1 MPPIKSPEKG
11 DHAVGTKW
19 AVSYKRVSTKDQ
31 NLYRQDKALK
41 DWLAAHPE
49 YKEDVK
55 AAVQK
60 SESGRLTGRLDWF
73 LKKGYPRGTV
83 LVVENMD
90 RFSRMQLDEGIDL
103 LRTMFSSG
111 YGLAICGRKW
121 GGEILT
127 TFNKRGREIFDEL
140 QRARDESDRKK
151 ERADEAVERRRD
163 NIRDGNLSGGF
174 KKRGE
179 RKRCDYPFWVDF
191 HPEARDGRGEFR
203 LNGKEVL
210 IQRMFDLALQM
221 GADNIAQELKKEGFK
236 TPSNNRTFI
245 SPQIVRYYLS
255 YRAVLGEY
263 QFSEGITGKAVG
275 DPIEG
280 VFPPAIEKDLWLKVR
295 AKIDAR
301 TTHKTSVSSK
311 CFYNLFQG
319 RTFCINC
326 GSLAGFRSS
335 QASLADGKKQ
345 TYGFLRCR
353 AGLKDKTSCHTYGQQ
368 KGVRYDE
375 VNILEQLQQ
384 FRWRELFSVDRHN
397 EEIDQLTQKLLAAEH
412 RSAEIKQQLNNLES
426 QLDSGD
432 VSGALLKRLNDK
444 YNQKSDE
451 LDRAKEEEEKIQ
463 TEISYLKSQK
473 TGEQAVEEVM
483 FRVRQ
488 FTQQGGRDDV
498 EQRSEFNRWVHDQGL
513 MLVMDPANDRVLLGT
528 GRVGDDDRI
537 ERFYEGSEDV
547 GQDRLERGEAAKAER
562 DEMAKDIEEVVKEHG
577 LYKGWRMFFGFKSPW
592 ELMDGLPEDQLV
604 GITMFGH
611 LHLMR
616 VPPKDKFP
624 DPMSKEVWGPPR

>member
-1 MPPIKSPEKG
+1 MPPTKTPKKS
-11 DHAVGTKW
+11 DQAVGTKW

-31 NLYRQDKALK
+31 KLYRQDKALK
-41 DWLAAHPE
+41 EWLADHPE
-49 YKEDVK
+49 YREDVD
-55 AAVQK
+55 AAVEDNK
-60 SESGRLTGRLDWF
+60 SGRLTGRLDWF
-73 LKKGYPRGTV
+73 LQKGYPRGTV

-90 RFSRMQLDEGIDL
+90 RFSRLQLDEGIDL
-103 LRTMFSSG
+103 LRTMFSRG

-121 GGEILT
+121 DGEILT
-127 TFNKRGREIFDEL
+127 TFNKRGKEIIDEL
-140 QRARDESDRKK
+140 LRARDESDRKK

-163 NIRDGNLSGGF
+163 NIREGNLSGGF
-174 KKRGE
+174 KKRGD

-191 HPEARDGRGEFR
+191 YPDARDGRGEFR

-236 TPSNNRTFI
+236 TPSNNRSFI

-255 YRAVLGEY
+255 YRAVLGDY
-263 QFSEGITGKAVG
+263 QFSEGKTGKAVG

-280 VFPPAIEKDLWLKVR
+280 VFPPAIEKDLWLRVR

-319 RTFCINC
+319 RTFCVNC

-353 AGLKDKTSCHTYGQQ
+353 AGLKDKTSCHTNGQQ

-397 EEIDQLTQKLLAAEH
+397 EEVDELTQKLLAAEH
-412 RSAEIKQQLNNLES
+412 RSAEIKQQLNNLEI

-444 YNQKSDE
+444 YNQKSAE
-451 LDRAKEEEEKIQ
+451 LDQAKQEEQKIQ

-513 MLVMDPANDRVLLGT
+513 MLVMDPENNRVILGT

-537 ERFYEGSEDV
+537 QHFYAGSEEV
-547 GQDRLERGEAAKAER
+547 GQDRLERGERAKA
-562 DEMAKDIEEVVKEHG
+562 DEDEELAALKKLVKQHG
-577 LYKGWRMFFGFKSPW
+577 FYKGWRMHFGFQNPW
-592 ELMDGLPEDQLV
+592 EAMEGQPEGAVVEMEVL
-604 GITMFGH
+604 GH

-616 VPPKDKFP
+616 VPPKDQFP
-624 DPMSKEVWGPPR
+624 DPMSREVVLPPW

>member
-1 MPPIKSPEKG
+1 MPPTKTPKKS
-11 DHAVGTKW
+11 DQAVGTKW

-31 NLYRQDKALK
+31 KLYRQDKALK
-41 DWLAAHPE
+41 EWLADHPE
-49 YKEDVK
+49 YKEDVD
-55 AAVQK
+55 AAVEDNK
-60 SESGRLTGRLDWF
+60 SGRLTGRLDWF
-73 LKKGYPRGTV
+73 LQKGYPRGTV

-90 RFSRMQLDEGIDL
+90 RFSRLQLDEGIDL
-103 LRTMFSSG
+103 LRTMFSRG

-121 GGEILT
+121 DGEILT
-127 TFNKRGREIFDEL
+127 TFNKRGKEIIDEL
-140 QRARDESDRKK
+140 LRARDESDRKK

-163 NIRDGNLSGGF
+163 NIREGNLSGGF
-174 KKRGE
+174 KKRGD

-236 TPSNNRTFI
+236 TPSNNRSFI

-255 YRAVLGEY
+255 YRAVLGDY
-263 QFSEGITGKAVG
+263 QFSEGKTGKAVG

-280 VFPPAIEKDLWLKVR
+280 VFPPAIEKDLWLRVR

-353 AGLKDKTSCHTYGQQ
+353 AGLKDKTSCHTNGQQ

-397 EEIDQLTQKLLAAEH
+397 EEVDELTQKLLAAEH
-412 RSAEIKQQLNNLES
+412 RSAEIKQQLNNLEI

-444 YNQKSDE
+444 YNQKSAE
-451 LDRAKEEEEKIQ
+451 LDQAKQEEQKIQ

-513 MLVMDPANDRVLLGT
+513 MLVMDPENDRVLLGT
-528 GRVGDDDRI
+528 GRAGDDDRI
-537 ERFYEGSEDV
+537 QYFYEGSEEV
-547 GQDRLERGEAAKAER
+547 GQDRLERGERAKA
-562 DEMAKDIEEVVKEHG
+562 DEDEELEALEKLVKQHG
-577 LYKGWRMFFGFKSPW
+577 FYKGWRQHFGFKSPW
-592 ELMDGLPEDQLV
+592 EAMEGQPEGALV
-604 GITMFGH
+604 EWTLFGH

-624 DPMSKEVWGPPR
+624 DPMSREVVPSPR

>member
-1 MPPIKSPEKG
+1 
-11 DHAVGTKW
+11 
-19 AVSYKRVSTKDQ
+19 
-31 NLYRQDKALK
+31 
-41 DWLAAHPE
+41 
-49 YKEDVK
+49 
-55 AAVQK
+55 
-60 SESGRLTGRLDWF
+60 
-73 LKKGYPRGTV
+73 
-83 LVVENMD
+83 
-90 RFSRMQLDEGIDL
+90 
-103 LRTMFSSG
+103 
-111 YGLAICGRKW
+111 
-121 GGEILT
+121 
-127 TFNKRGREIFDEL
+127 
-140 QRARDESDRKK
+140 
-151 ERADEAVERRRD
+151 
-163 NIRDGNLSGGF
+163 
-174 KKRGE
+174 
-179 RKRCDYPFWVDF
+179 
-191 HPEARDGRGEFR
+191 
-203 LNGKEVL
+203 
-210 IQRMFDLALQM
+210 MFDLALQM
-221 GADNIAQELKKEGFK
+221 GADNIAQTLKAEGFK
-236 TPSNNRTFI
+236 TPSNNRSFI

-263 QFSEGITGKAVG
+263 QFSDGKTGKAVG

-326 GSLAGFRSS
+326 GSVAGFRSS

-353 AGLKDKTSCHTYGQQ
+353 AGLKDKTSCHTNGKQ

-375 VNILEQLQQ
+375 VNILEQLQH

-397 EEIDQLTQKLLAAEH
+397 EEVDEATQKLLAAEH
-412 RSAEIKQQLNNLES
+412 RSAEIKQQLNNLEN
-426 QLDSGD
+426 QIDSGD

-444 YNQKSDE
+444 YNQKSTE
-451 LDRAKEEEEKIQ
+451 LDRAKEEEQKIQ

-488 FTQQGGRDDV
+488 FTQQGGCDDI

-528 GRVGDDDRI
+528 GLVGDDDRI

-547 GQDRLERGEAAKAER
+547 GQNKLERPQQFQAER
-562 DEMAKDIEEVVKEHG
+562 DEMAKELEDLVKQYG
-577 LYKGWRMFFGFKSPW
+577 LYKGWRLHFGVPSPW
-592 ELMDGLPEDQLV
+592 ELMEGLPEDQLV
-604 GITMFGH
+604 GMQLFGH
-611 LHLMR
+611 LHMMR

-624 DPMSKEVWGPPR
+624 DQMSKEVWGPPR